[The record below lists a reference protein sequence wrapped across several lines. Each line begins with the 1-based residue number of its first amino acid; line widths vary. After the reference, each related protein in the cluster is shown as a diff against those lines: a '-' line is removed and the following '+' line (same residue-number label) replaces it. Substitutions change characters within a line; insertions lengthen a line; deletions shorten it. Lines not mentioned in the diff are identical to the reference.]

1 MRLDTLPSMKEAAAL
16 DRSLGFKP
24 IAPYNANPVAGT
36 LFFELALLIRLAS
49 RSRHRRDSAMSQRY
63 PSVDAYLHK
72 APAFAQPI
80 IEHLREV
87 VHAACPEVEECI
99 KWNCPFF
106 VYRGPV
112 CAVAAFKA
120 HCRIGFWKAD
130 VLRKGPAAAA
140 LASLERVTQVSEFP
154 SRAALT
160 ALVQAA
166 VKLNQDGVLA
176 EWQKAQQERRK
187 NPVPVKPP
195 PALAAALKKNARAR
209 KTWDAFTPSHR
220 RDYVVWIAAAKT
232 DETRDRRVQQTVEWL
247 AEGKTRHWKYQA
259 RAK

>member
-1 MRLDTLPSMKEAAAL
+1 M
-16 DRSLGFKP
+16 
-24 IAPYNANPVAGT
+24 
-36 LFFELALLIRLAS
+36 S
-49 RSRHRRDSAMSQRY
+49 RRY
-63 PSVDAYLHK
+63 PSVDAYVRK

-120 HCRIGFWKAD
+120 HCRIVFWKAD
-130 VLRKGPAAAA
+130 VLRMDPAA
-140 LASLERVTQVSEFP
+140 LARLERVTQVRELP
-154 SRAALT
+154 SRAALI
-160 ALVQAA
+160 ALVRRA
-166 VKLNQDGVLA
+166 VKLNQDGVPA
-176 EWQKAQQERRK
+176 EWQKAQQKRRK
-187 NPVPVKPP
+187 NPVPAKPP
-195 PALAAALKKNARAR
+195 LALATAIKKSARAG
-209 KTWDAFTPSHR
+209 KTWDAFTPSQR
-220 RDYVVWIAAAKT
+220 RDYVVWIAEAKT

-259 RAK
+259 RAR

>member
-1 MRLDTLPSMKEAAAL
+1 
-16 DRSLGFKP
+16 
-24 IAPYNANPVAGT
+24 
-36 LFFELALLIRLAS
+36 
-49 RSRHRRDSAMSQRY
+49 MSQRY

-140 LASLERVTQVSEFP
+140 AQADKP
-154 SRAALT
+154 SARSAALYRRSVDAGPRAACSSPSP
-160 ALVQAA
+160 
-166 VKLNQDGVLA
+166 A
-176 EWQKAQQERRK
+176 EWS
-187 NPVPVKPP
+187 
-195 PALAAALKKNARAR
+195 AR
-209 KTWDAFTPSHR
+209 
-220 RDYVVWIAAAKT
+220 
-232 DETRDRRVQQTVEWL
+232 
-247 AEGKTRHWKYQA
+247 
-259 RAK
+259 